1 MNLGALELL
10 LLMVGVVSM
19 LGPVLAGAY
28 LASRLNKPGRE
39 TSPGLE

>member
-19 LGPVLAGAY
+19 LGPVVAGVY
-28 LASRLNKPGRE
+28 LATRLSKPSRE
-39 TSPGLE
+39 TSPGLD